1 MEKELKKG
9 ETIKFRF
16 PEINA
21 ESAEGKVVMVT
32 QNGKFVW
39 IEYTPKKGKPYQH
52 FILTSQIIFN

>member
-1 MEKELKKG
+1 M
-9 ETIKFRF
+9 IKFRF

-21 ESAEGKVVMVT
+21 ESADGKVIMLT

-52 FILTSQIIFN
+52 FILASQIIFN